1 MILLIK
7 KQDKIIFLMSKIISK
22 EIYIKVYVKSNKK
35 NFEIQKKNNH
45 EYTVFLTSRPID
57 NKCNEELIKELSI
70 FFNISKSNIS
80 ITRGLKNRTK
90 FLKIIQ

>member
-1 MILLIK
+1 
-7 KQDKIIFLMSKIISK
+7 MSKVTST
-22 EIYIKVYVKSNKK
+22 EIYIKVYVKSDKK
-35 NFEIQKKNNH
+35 KFEIQKTNSN

-80 ITRGLKNRTK
+80 ITRGLKSRIK